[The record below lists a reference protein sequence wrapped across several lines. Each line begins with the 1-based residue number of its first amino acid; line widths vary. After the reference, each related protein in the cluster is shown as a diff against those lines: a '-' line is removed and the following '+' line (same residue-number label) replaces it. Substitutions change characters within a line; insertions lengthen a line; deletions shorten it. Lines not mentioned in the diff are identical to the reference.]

1 MQLHEPQTEHETWT
15 DEAYPPLIAST
26 ERAAREGQR
35 RFRLL
40 ARTEILPIVA
50 VAALVVT
57 FVLGEDRL
65 WTTEN
70 ENWHFL
76 RIVLPILLSIAFA
89 AKIANRTRD
98 YHGQWFDARAMTE
111 TVKSLTWRYITRA
124 MPFEGGPHDLN
135 IDREFEYTI
144 HDTGGHYP
152 GTAELVESSSP
163 SSEQI
168 TPAMRRHRERPL
180 EERRQLYLGAR
191 VDDQIA
197 WYTQRAERSRE
208 MSARWFWGAVIVQT
222 LLLAATIIAVW
233 SLTLAVLIGFFATVS
248 SSTAA
253 LARVHRH
260 DESRRR
266 YARAAEELRYLREGV
281 AGAEGEDAFSD
292 SVDAAE
298 QAISRE
304 HGVWLAR
311 R

>member
-1 MQLHEPQTEHETWT
+1 
-15 DEAYPPLIAST
+15 
-26 ERAAREGQR
+26 
-35 RFRLL
+35 
-40 ARTEILPIVA
+40 
-50 VAALVVT
+50 
-57 FVLGEDRL
+57 
-65 WTTEN
+65 
-70 ENWHFL
+70 
-76 RIVLPILLSIAFA
+76 
-89 AKIANRTRD
+89 
-98 YHGQWFDARAMTE
+98 
-111 TVKSLTWRYITRA
+111 
-124 MPFEGGPHDLN
+124 
-135 IDREFEYTI
+135 
-144 HDTGGHYP
+144 
-152 GTAELVESSSP
+152 
-163 SSEQI
+163 
-168 TPAMRRHRERPL
+168 MRRHRERPL